1 MNKQTLDEIN
11 AETITSQDFDNVC
24 KLIDWLTQKSDTPN
38 TGDHVAA
45 TMNGPYY
52 REEKQIPF
60 ARFYRKPKTI
70 FKPFSDEADEAGVI
84 GVKLAEYSGPDAGR
98 GMDEM
103 MGWQIGQNLAFCTGG
118 SNYSYGGEDTPQ
130 YIRNGSRAVW
140 YYTDTAQDRWK
151 SLRFYA
157 MQPSW
162 TVKLLHDV

>member
-24 KLIDWLTQKSDTPN
+24 KIIDWLTQKSDTPN

-60 ARFYRKPKTI
+60 ARFYRNPRTI
-70 FKPFSDEADEAGVI
+70 FKPLPKKIDQAGI
-84 GVKLAEYSGPDAGR
+84 MGVKLAEYSGPNAGR

-118 SNYSYGGEDTPQ
+118 SNYSYGGEDDPQ

-151 SLRFYA
+151 SLRFYVV
-157 MQPSW
+157 QPSW
-162 TVKLLHDV
+162 TVKLLNDK